1 MYKIPLVSII
11 KNEFDGYNLSKLK
24 NDTVSG
30 LIVALVALP
39 LALAF
44 SIASGVPPSSGMIT
58 AIFAGIFIGF
68 LGGSSF
74 QISGPTGAMAAILLP
89 ISFQYGLEGVFI
101 AGFLSGIFLIIAA
114 VLKMGKIVS
123 IIPNAVVTGFTSGIA
138 LVIIGGQ
145 VDTIFSVNSEGITML
160 ERFISYGRL
169 GFPVDLTSFLTTAIL
184 IVIMFMWP
192 KKWSKKM
199 PASMVVLILA
209 LVASSVL
216 RLPLALVGEIPQSL
230 LLPFRLTFLSIDLS
244 LIPKLLPSA
253 LGIAALGMVETL
265 LCLVSGEVMKK
276 EKSSVGQ
283 ELYAQG
289 IVNTFLPFL
298 GGIPSTAAI
307 ARTSVAISNGGVTRL
322 TSVIHGVTLLFIV
335 LFLAPLM
342 SKVPLVAL
350 SSILV
355 VTAIKMNDWKNIKEM
370 FSHKSKTSIFEY
382 LITLST
388 TVIFDLTVAILLGIT
403 FSILMYFLKSS
414 KITYSFTPIDTTII
428 EGHLIDKAHPNAQV
442 MYISGPLF
450 FGTRVAFEESLAE
463 FDKNGPLII
472 SLRGVPL
479 IDYSSL
485 SSLKAAVETYKKE
498 HIEVFIC
505 ALQPDVYAM
514 CERFDVIAAFTTQ
527 KVYKNVLEAI
537 DALITDTE
545 SREKEKSQIE

>member
-1 MYKIPLVSII
+1 MFKIPLISIL
-11 KNEFDGYNLSKLK
+11 KREFDGYNVSKLK
-24 NDTVSG
+24 SDTVSG
-30 LIVALVALP
+30 IIVALVALP

-101 AGFLSGIFLIIAA
+101 AGFLSGLILIIAA

-145 VDTIFSVNSEGITML
+145 IDTIFSVRSEGLTML

-169 GFPVDLTSFLTTAIL
+169 GFPVNLTSLLTT
-184 IVIMFMWP
+184 IVLVAIMFIWP
-192 KKWSKKM
+192 KKWSKKV
-199 PASMVVLILA
+199 PSSMIVLVLA
-209 LVASSVL
+209 VVASSL
-216 RLPLALVGEIPQSL
+216 LKIPLALVGEIPQTI
-230 LLPFRLTFLSIDLS
+230 LLPFRLKLFSMDLS
-244 LIPKLLPSA
+244 LIMKLLPSA
-253 LGIAALGMVETL
+253 LGLAALGMVETL

-276 EKSSVGQ
+276 EKSSVAQ

-307 ARTSVAISNGGVTRL
+307 ARTSVAISNGAVTRL
-322 TSVIHGVTLLFIV
+322 TSIIHGVVLLFIV

-342 SKVPLVAL
+342 STVPLVAL

-355 VTAIKMNDWKNIKEM
+355 VTAIKMNNWKNIKEM
-370 FSHKSKTSIFEY
+370 FKNKSKTSIAEY

-403 FSILMYFLKSS
+403 FSILMYFMKSS
-414 KITYSFTPIDTTII
+414 KITYSYTPIDTTII
-428 EGHLIDKAHPNAQV
+428 EGHLIETEHPNAQV
-442 MYISGPLF
+442 LYISGPLF
-450 FGTRVAFEESLAE
+450 FGTRVALEEALE
-463 FDKNGPLII
+463 KFNKKGPLII
-472 SLRGVPL
+472 SLRGVPF
-479 IDYSSL
+479 IDYYSIVT
-485 SSLKAAVETYKKE
+485 LKTTITEYKNN
-498 HIEVFIC
+498 HIDVFLC
-505 ALQPDVYAM
+505 ALQPDVDEM
-514 CERFDVIAAFTTQ
+514 CIRFDLINEISTQ
-527 KVYKNVLEAI
+527 RAYPNVLEAI
-537 DALITDTE
+537 DALLGNTD
-545 SREKEKSQIE
+545 SRAKEKYQIE